1 MKGKW
6 IVWKTFACRL
16 SVDASGRVILRCILF
31 AVAIAVGAT
40 AFAAPEYF
48 DKPYLTWQGSPST
61 TMTINFHTQERLESV
76 AVIYGLES
84 DKGSLECRA
93 EGGSR
98 QIPGL
103 VDGRYVNSVELKGL
117 EAGKSYSFRIELPEG
132 LSAVYA
138 FKTIPAGS
146 ETLRFAVG
154 GDTLASPIFKDIVK
168 RLSEQEPLFL
178 VIGGDLV
185 YANGD
190 VRKIGKWDAW
200 FQCWHAHGA
209 TPKGRLIPLVL
220 AIGNHET
227 NGREGTNEARA
238 PFYFGFFPQGGN
250 AFFARQFGANLGMVV
265 LDSGHLAAHETQ
277 RGFLEEHLKAFSQLP
292 FRAAAYHV
300 PLYPSHRAYD
310 GDESLAG
317 RNHWL
322 PLFDAYALTVG
333 FEHHDHDFK
342 RTKRLR
348 DNEVNSEGAL
358 YVGDGNA
365 GVTPRKPNEGL
376 WYMDKVGS
384 ESHFWIV
391 EVLPDKMS
399 LSAMN
404 CEGKVFDEVTVDAA
418 AAIKK

>member
-1 MKGKW
+1 MSKAF
-6 IVWKTFACRL
+6 VRRL
-16 SVDASGRVILRCILF
+16 CVAASVRVISRCILF
-31 AVAIAVGAT
+31 AVAIAVEAT
-40 AFAAPEYF
+40 AFAAADYF
-48 DKPYLTWQGSPST
+48 GKPYLTWQGSPST
-61 TMTINFHTQERLESV
+61 TMTINFHTQKRLESV
-76 AVIYGLES
+76 AVVYGLES
-84 DKGSLECRA
+84 EKGTLGCRA
-93 EGGSR
+93 EGGSH
-98 QIPGL
+98 QIPDL

-117 EAGKSYSFRIELPEG
+117 EPGKSYSFRIELSEG
-132 LSAVYA
+132 LSPVYA

-146 ETLRFAVG
+146 EPIRFAVG
-154 GDTLASPIFKDIVK
+154 GDTLASPIFEDLVK
-168 RLSEQEPLFL
+168 RIAEQEPLFL
-178 VIGGDLV
+178 VIGGDLA

-190 VRKIGKWDAW
+190 VKQIGKWDAW
-200 FQCWHAHGA
+200 FKCLHEHGA

-227 NGREGTNEARA
+227 NGRVGTNEERA

-250 AFFARQFGANLGMVV
+250 AFFARQFGVNLGMVV
-265 LDSGHLAAHETQ
+265 LDSGHLAPHEAQ
-277 RGFLEEHLKAFSQLP
+277 KQFLEEHLKAFSQLP

-310 GDESLAG
+310 SNGSTAG

-322 PLFDAYALTVG
+322 SLFDTYALTVG

-348 DNEVNSEGAL
+348 NNEVNSEGTL

-365 GVTPRKPNEGL
+365 GVAPRKPNEGL

-391 EVLPDKMS
+391 DVLPGKMS

-404 CEGKVFDEVTVDAA
+404 REGKVFDEATIDAA
-418 AAIKK
+418 PAKRE